1 MKKLLMTLIL
11 ALVSTSAIAEWTKV
25 GEDDESTVYTDTSTI
40 RKKGDLIKI
49 WSLYDFKKAQ
59 NMSGKT
65 YLSMETQYEFDCVKG
80 QTRPTY
86 IIYYADKM
94 GGGEKGAFSY
104 PPKQWQPVAPKSAG
118 ESIWKVACSKQ

>member
-11 ALVSTSAIAEWTKV
+11 ALASTSAIAEWTKA
-25 GEDDESTVYTDTSTI
+25 GEDDQSTIYTDASTI
-40 RKKGDLIKI
+40 RKKGELTKI

-59 NMSGKT
+59 NMSGKA
-65 YLSMETQYEFDCVKG
+65 YSSMETQYELDCAKG
-80 QTRPTY
+80 QIRATY

-94 GGGEKGAFSY
+94 GSGEKGAFNY

-118 ESIWKVACSKQ
+118 EMISKAACGKQ